1 MLELSFGCDC
11 GSGKKGFREV
21 EERNSR
27 IRTET
32 CQCNMEIYGANM
44 GHALKIDSFP
54 PSGEG
59 KARAVERRR

>member
-1 MLELSFGCDC
+1 M
-11 GSGKKGFREV
+11 EV

>member
-1 MLELSFGCDC
+1 M
-11 GSGKKGFREV
+11 EV

-44 GHALKIDSFP
+44 GHALKIDGFP